1 MIRFHSISSAT
12 YADGPG
18 SRAALFMQGC
28 ALQCPDCENPHL
40 HPTGNGVG
48 YLATARGLARLLV
61 ETDLP
66 ITITGGEPF
75 DQAANLYDLLHAIRS
90 LDLHRHI
97 IVYTGHTFEELVKT
111 GRHEI
116 LATLAITDVLVDGPY
131 IQALSSPD
139 MKYRGSSNKR
149 IIDLQA
155 TLRRPAREI
164 LGRGPVLL
172 DWSAPEP
179 VRAEKGDLRTAS
191 PFAARLAG
199 AGDRKPADI

>member
-1 MIRFHSISSAT
+1 MIRFHSIISPT

-28 ALQCPDCENPHL
+28 ALQCPGCENSHL
-40 HPTGNGVG
+40 WPTDGVG
-48 YLATARGLARLLV
+48 YLATAQGLARLLV
-61 ETDLP
+61 DTDLP

-75 DQAANLYDLLHAIRS
+75 DQANLYDLLYAIRS

-97 IVYTGHTFEELVKT
+97 IVYTGHVFEDLVKT

-116 LATLAITDVLVDGPY
+116 LAALAITDVLVDGPY